1 MLVPSEW
8 TAVDA
13 AWMTDALAA
22 RFPGVE
28 VATVTLTS
36 QDDGTNRRARFGL
49 RYAAG
54 SGPASVFVKASD
66 PEHAALNAATGGLFN
81 EARLFQSDIDLPLDH
96 PDVYLA
102 AIDEPNLDF
111 VLVMEDVVARGCDP
125 RDATRPLTPQQ
136 AANGVRALA
145 RLHASHWGDR
155 LGAGDRLAWLKPFAA
170 SYRLARGIDWGK
182 ERVGDLLPD
191 EVRRLSGSELDP
203 IWHRFAESVVTG
215 PQTLLHGDPHVGN
228 TYVCPD
234 GDVGLL
240 DWQVAHRGH
249 PALDL
254 AYFVQ
259 GALTVEDRR
268 ATERGLVDAYVDAL
282 DLPASEQPDADDL
295 WLRYR
300 AAAAYGTA
308 IWLAT
313 AASEWQRAEVSAALS
328 HRYATAFVDLDA
340 GAAVEALEA

>member
-1 MLVPSEW
+1 MLVPTDW
-8 TAVDA
+8 ADVDPG
-13 AWMTDALAA
+13 WMGRALAA
-22 RFPGVE
+22 RFPGAQ
-28 VATVTLTS
+28 VATVDLTS
-36 QDDGTNRRARFGL
+36 RDDGTNRRARFAVG
-49 RYAAG
+49 YAGGA
-54 SGPASVFVKASD
+54 GPASVFVKASD

-81 EARLFQSDIDLPLDH
+81 EARLFSAGVDLPLDH

-102 AIDEPNLDF
+102 EIDEPNLDF
-111 VLVMEDVVARGCDP
+111 VLVMEDVVSRGCDP
-125 RDATRPLTPQQ
+125 RDATRPLTPEQ
-136 AANGVRALA
+136 AARGVQALA
-145 RLHASHWGDR
+145 RLHASQWGDR
-155 LGAGDRLAWLKPFAA
+155 LRSTQLAWLKPFTA

-182 ERVGDLLPD
+182 ERVGDVLPPA
-191 EVRRLSGSELDP
+191 VQALSGADLDP

-215 PQTLLHGDPHVGN
+215 PQTLVHGDPHVGN

-234 GDVGLL
+234 DDVGFL
-240 DWQVAHRGH
+240 DWQVAHRGNA
-249 PALDL
+249 ALDL

-268 ATERGLVDAYVDAL
+268 SSERAIVDTYLDAL
-282 DLPASEQPDADDL
+282 ELPAGEQPDPDDL

-328 HRYATAFVDLDA
+328 QRYATAYVDLDA
-340 GAAVEALEA
+340 AGAVAALDI

>member
-1 MLVPSEW
+1 MG
-8 TAVDA
+8 
-13 AWMTDALAA
+13 DALSS
-22 RFPGVE
+22 RFPGVV
-28 VATVTLTS
+28 VAGVSLVW
-36 QDDGTNRRARFGL
+36 QDDGTNRRARFGV

-54 SGPASVFVKASD
+54 DGPASVFVKASD
-66 PEHAALNAATGGLFN
+66 PEHAELNAATGGLFN
-81 EARLFQSDIDLPLDH
+81 EARLFQSDIRLPVEH

-145 RLHASHWGDR
+145 RLHASQWGHR
-155 LGAGDRLAWLKPFAA
+155 LRTCEPLAWVQPFTAT
-170 SYRLARGIDWGK
+170 YRLARGIDWGK
-182 ERVGDLLPD
+182 ERVGDVLPQ
-191 EVRRLSGSELDP
+191 EVRELPGSELDP
-203 IWHRFAESVVTG
+203 IWHRFAESVLTG

-228 TYVCPD
+228 TYLCGD
-234 GDVGLL
+234 DVGFL

-268 ATERGLVDAYVDAL
+268 TTEQDLVGAYLDAV
-282 DLPASEQPDADDL
+282 DLPAAERPTVDDL

-300 AAAAYGTA
+300 AASAYGTA

-313 AASEWQRAEVSAALS
+313 AASEWQRADVSAALA

-340 GAAVEALEA
+340 DAAVDALEA